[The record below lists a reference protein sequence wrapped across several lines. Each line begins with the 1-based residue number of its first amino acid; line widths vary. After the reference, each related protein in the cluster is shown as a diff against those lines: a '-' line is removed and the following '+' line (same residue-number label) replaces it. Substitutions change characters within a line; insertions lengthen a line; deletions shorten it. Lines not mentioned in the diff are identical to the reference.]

1 MIPLGNAASIFGA
14 NSAVTLMMSKCFL
27 DEKVGLPQVFLLM
40 VVIGGVTLITKPS
53 FLFGGDDGAEAGI
66 GYLLA
71 VSACAL

>member
-1 MIPLGNAASIFGA
+1 M
-14 NSAVTLMMSKCFL
+14 
-27 DEKVGLPQVFLLM
+27 EKVGLPQVFLLI
-40 VVIGGVTLITKPS
+40 VVIIGVAFIAKPS